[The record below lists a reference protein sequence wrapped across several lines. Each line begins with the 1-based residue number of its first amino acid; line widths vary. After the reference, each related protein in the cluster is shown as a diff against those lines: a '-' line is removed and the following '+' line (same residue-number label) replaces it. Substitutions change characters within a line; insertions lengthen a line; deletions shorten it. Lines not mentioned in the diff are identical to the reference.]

1 MSRNNFILSSFTF
14 YSAIKTLT
22 RYNQNTTIFFKKGV
36 SKIEF
41 LNNLDYLLK
50 SHNMKRADLARA
62 IGVAPSTINSWY
74 ARGSNKVSIKVL
86 KDIAAYF
93 NVSLE
98 VLINGDNITSLYFDE
113 YNYTPQELELIERY
127 SQLLKESRGGKNDS

>member
-1 MSRNNFILSSFTF
+1 
-14 YSAIKTLT
+14 
-22 RYNQNTTIFFKKGV
+22 
-36 SKIEF
+36 
-41 LNNLDYLLK
+41 
-50 SHNMKRADLARA
+50 MKRADLARA

-74 ARGSNKVSIKVL
+74 ARGSSKISIKVL

-98 VLINGDNITSLYFDE
+98 VLINGNNITSLYFDE